1 MKRLTFA
8 AVVLALLVGGSVS
21 QPAIQAV
28 PRTRLYLAFASHNE
42 DSNNELCAPVNASQ
56 VRYLAN
62 RAALL
67 RVAQTIYEGGGAY
80 DMQTDWEWISRTSQ
94 WETDEIRRATTF
106 GQGIIQLL
114 ATAATNQVRVDAHS
128 HEHNGYNYAD
138 VAYMLQS
145 MGAPSTGVVGGFI
158 ANPASAAD
166 WVRFRS
172 PLTGQRYPGFS
183 WQPTALWGG
192 GSGNHTNDQ
201 SASGIW
207 RPRNPVGFFTDDP
220 NQTLIN
226 IGNGTSENG
235 AYTAAGAVAV
245 FQRLQA
251 GQLEQ
256 GRMYTASLMLSQC
269 DFDTNPAVLP
279 YVNAVLAAAAPYVL
293 SGDVVWA
300 PLPEMARI
308 WRNEYGSQAALV
320 RLR

>member
-1 MKRLTFA
+1 MKQ
-8 AVVLALLVGGSVS
+8 LALAVGAAILVVAGGASRCGVE
-21 QPAIQAV
+21 AA
-28 PRTRLYLAFASHNE
+28 PRTRLYLTFVSHNE
-42 DSNNELCAPVNASQ
+42 DSANELCAPVNATQ

-67 RVAQTIYEGGGAY
+67 RVAQTIYQGGGAY
-80 DMQTDWEWISRTSQ
+80 DMQADWEWISRTGQ
-94 WETDEIRRATTF
+94 WETDEIRRTTTF

-114 ATAATNQVRVDAHS
+114 ATAAPNQIRVDAHS
-128 HEHNGYNYAD
+128 HEHSGYNYAD
-138 VAYMLQS
+138 VTYMLQS

-158 ANPASAAD
+158 SNPASSAD
-166 WVRFRS
+166 WVRFRG
-172 PLTGQRYPGFS
+172 PLTGQRYPGFT
-183 WQPTALWGG
+183 WQATTLWGG
-192 GSGNHTNDQ
+192 GSASHSSDQ

-207 RPRNPVGFFTDDP
+207 RPKNPVEFFTDDSAL
-220 NQTLIN
+220 TLIN

-235 AYTAAGAVAV
+235 AYTSAGAVDV

-269 DFDTNPAVLP
+269 DFDTNANVLP
-279 YVNAVLAAAAPYVL
+279 YITGILEAAAPYVA

-308 WRNEYGSQAALV
+308 WRDEYGSQAALV